1 MREITPTEAAA
12 AIRQANDV
20 LRRTFMTGNVMLTQ
34 GIRALPEAKVAKI
47 LDAVQA
53 FDAFDQ
59 GNDPHGEHDY
69 GRLQVDGETVCWKI
83 DYFDADLRYGSEN
96 PADPSVTRRFMT
108 IMLVS
113 EY

>member
-1 MREITPTEAAA
+1 MQATSTPETVA
-12 AIRQANDV
+12 AIRQANDT
-20 LRRTFMTGNVMLTQ
+20 LRRTFLTGNVMLTQ
-34 GIRALPEAKVAKI
+34 GIRALPEPTVAKI
-47 LDAVQA
+47 LDAVQS
-53 FDAFDQ
+53 FDSFDQ

-69 GRLQVDGETVCWKI
+69 GRLQVNGETVCWKI

-96 PADPSVTRRFMT
+96 PADPSITRRVMT

>member
-1 MREITPTEAAA
+1 MQTTTTPEAVA
-12 AIRQANDV
+12 AIRQANDT
-20 LRRTFMTGNVMLTQ
+20 LRQTFLTGNVMLTQ
-34 GIRALPEAKVAKI
+34 GIRALPEPTVAKI
-47 LDAVQA
+47 LDAVQS

-59 GNDPHGEHDY
+59 SNDPHGEHDY

-83 DYFDADLRYGSEN
+83 DYFDADLRYGSDN
-96 PADPSVTRRFMT
+96 PADPSVTRRVMT